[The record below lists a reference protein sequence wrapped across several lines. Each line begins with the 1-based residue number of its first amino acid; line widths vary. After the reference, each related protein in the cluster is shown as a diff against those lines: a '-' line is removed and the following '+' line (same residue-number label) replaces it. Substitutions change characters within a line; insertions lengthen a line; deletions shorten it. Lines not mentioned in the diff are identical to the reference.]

1 MSKPLKLYLDQMF
14 HVNVAQALREQGY
27 DVLRASETGQARAD
41 DYQILE
47 KAISENRILITLDEH
62 FGDWVVLPLS
72 SHPGVI
78 RIKVNPTTSGK
89 VIKFLLHFL
98 HKNHTSEQFKDHLVI
113 LSEKC
118 AKWILTV
125 TY

>member
-1 MSKPLKLYLDQMF
+1 MSNSLRLYLDQMF
-14 HVNVAQALREQGY
+14 QVDVAQALREQGY
-27 DVLRASETGQARAD
+27 DVLRASETGQARVD

-62 FGDWVVLPLS
+62 FGDWVVLPLR

-78 RIKVNPTTSGK
+78 RIKVNPTTSEK
-89 VIKFLLHFL
+89 VIKLLLHFL
-98 HKNHTSEQFKDHLVI
+98 DNHIQEQFKDHLVI

-118 AKWILTV
+118 AKWILTA
-125 TY
+125 

>member
-1 MSKPLKLYLDQMF
+1 MGETVKLYLDQMIPSE
-14 HVNVAQALREQGY
+14 VARKLRDQGY
-27 DVLRASETGQARAD
+27 DVLRASETGQGRAD
-41 DYQILE
+41 DRQILK

-78 RIKVNPTTSGK
+78 RIKVNPTTSEK
-89 VIKFLLHFL
+89 VIKLLSHFL
-98 HKNHTSEQFKDHLVI
+98 RNHAAEQFKNHLVI

-118 AKWILTV
+118 AKWIL
-125 TY
+125 

>member
-1 MSKPLKLYLDQMF
+1 MSNSLKLYLDQMF
-14 HVNVAQALREQGY
+14 QVDVAHALREQGY
-27 DVLRASETGQARAD
+27 DVLRASETGQARVD

-78 RIKVNPTTSGK
+78 RIKVNPTTSEK
-89 VIKFLLHFL
+89 VIKLLLHFL
-98 HKNHTSEQFKDHLVI
+98 GNHTQEQFKDHLVI

-118 AKWILTV
+118 AKWILTA
-125 TY
+125 

>member
-1 MSKPLKLYLDQMF
+1 MF
-14 HVNVAQALREQGY
+14 QVDVAHALREQGY
-27 DVLRASETGQARAD
+27 DVLRASETGQARVD

-47 KAISENRILITLDEH
+47 KAIAENRILVTLDEH

-89 VIKFLLHFL
+89 VIKLLSHFL
-98 HKNHTSEQFKDHLVI
+98 RNHAAEQFKDHLVI

-118 AKWILTV
+118 AKWVLTA
-125 TY
+125 

>member
-1 MSKPLKLYLDQMF
+1 MSNSLKLYLDQMF
-14 HVNVAQALREQGY
+14 QVDVAHALHEQGY
-27 DVLRASETGQARAD
+27 DVLRASETGQARVD

-89 VIKFLLHFL
+89 VIKLLSYFLR
-98 HKNHTSEQFKDHLVI
+98 NHTSEQFKDHLVI

-118 AKWILTV
+118 AKWILTA
-125 TY
+125 